1 MHENRYREHK
11 LGFLNT
17 TSARLEQR
25 LALLF
30 LEFKIASSM
39 ASLDIYFLQ
48 PSPKAAIFSSLLI
61 IIANTS
67 TEDLLVT
74 LGSFTLKNAHDNN
87 RLETPHDCTSLH
99 YFNPTVHSVVFL
111 KNSKDS
117 GAGGDLEWTAGCEC
131 LCLE

>member
-30 LEFKIASSM
+30 LDLKIASSV
-39 ASLDIYFLQ
+39 ASLVCYFFPTKVQKQLF
-48 PSPKAAIFSSLLI
+48 FSSLLI

-67 TEDLLVT
+67 TDLLVT
-74 LGSFTLKNAHDNN
+74 FGSFTLKIHMTTTD
-87 RLETPHDCTSLH
+87 
-99 YFNPTVHSVVFL
+99 
-111 KNSKDS
+111 
-117 GAGGDLEWTAGCEC
+117 
-131 LCLE
+131 